1 MVMRS
6 LLALVAV
13 LALALPAEAQRR
25 GPAVK
30 WELLG
35 TQKVGFH
42 VDKDVIN
49 VGRGEGRFTTLQ
61 LRVRG
66 NDIEMID
73 MVVIYANGE
82 PDRIPIKR
90 IIRQGG
96 SSQPIDLKGAARA
109 IQRVELIYRSKPSFK
124 GQATVELWG
133 RQVAGGPPAG
143 LPVVGAPSWAP
154 SAKIELLGRQKVGFI
169 KDRDIVQ
176 VGAYQG
182 TFKRI
187 FLRAVGND
195 VEMIDLVVVYANG
208 EPDRI
213 PVRAVIRQGQSSG
226 PLDLKGYQRRISR
239 IEMVYK
245 SRPSFKGLATIEV
258 YGVH

>member
-1 MVMRS
+1 MMMRG
-6 LLALVAV
+6 LLALVAIA
-13 LALALPAEAQRR
+13 ALALPAEAQRR
-25 GPAVK
+25 APPAK

-42 VDKDVIN
+42 VDRDVIT

-61 LRVRG
+61 LRVKG
-66 NDIEMID
+66 NTIEMID

-82 PDRIPIKR
+82 PDRIPIKG

-96 SSQPIDLKGAARA
+96 SSQPIDLKGVARS
-109 IQRVELIYRSKPSFK
+109 IQRVELTYRSKPSFK
-124 GQATVELWG
+124 GQATIELWG
-133 RQVAGGPPAG
+133 RQVVGPVGGPLA
-143 LPVVGAPSWAP
+143 VVGAPSWAP
-154 SAKIELLGRQKVGFI
+154 GAKIELLGRQKVGFI
-169 KDRDIVQ
+169 KDRDVVK

-187 FLRAVGND
+187 FLKAIGND
-195 VEMIDLVVVYANG
+195 VEMLDLVVVYANG

-213 PVRAVIRQGQSSG
+213 PVRAVIRQGESSG
-226 PLDLKGYQRRISR
+226 PLDLKGYQRRINR
-239 IEMVYK
+239 IEMVYR
-245 SRPSFKGLATIEV
+245 SRPSFKGFATIEV